1 MVLVGLRF
9 RQPDTISR
17 CAGSGARGEGEHA
30 PSTIPHLRHT
40 VLAISGQESY
50 VRESL
55 RDRQQFTHRSA
66 ARAMRTLRS
75 TPGLNSQSLLQLSLA
90 GLFSHGATRVPPPYI
105 IRIRYLLF
113 PKYPR
118 QDSNL
123 LPSAKKADA
132 LFLKSV
138 RGTVIALQ
146 QLAASPTPMSRGKSG
161 ALFSEVFITVSV
173 IPWATI
179 RFARLMMTYKVTL
192 TAPDFQLKTLPA
204 IGRILLI
211 LI

>member
-105 IRIRYLLF
+105 IRIRHLLF

-132 LFLKSV
+132 LFSLPAKV
-138 RGTVIALQ
+138 AIVVPQRLT
-146 QLAASPTPMSRGKSG
+146 ASPIPMSRRKSE
-161 ALFSEVFITVSV
+161 ALFTEMFITVSV
-173 IPWATI
+173 ILWAAVE
-179 RFARLMMTYKVTL
+179 FARLIMC
-192 TAPDFQLKTLPA
+192 A
-204 IGRILLI
+204 IVRRQPLSFN
-211 LI
+211 